1 MEPYIPKSA
10 VALSSDMSKQQVRL
24 GIQGYGGVGKTWSVL
39 GTPDQKQKGFPNC
52 MVMNLD
58 RGLGAHQGCS
68 HIYEIPFYKMSKKE
82 DMKDKIMEWLNTE
95 AYKLN
100 EGQTLI
106 IDSLSALEQ
115 IYHAYYR
122 ANEIQLAMGKGGR
135 INDFAEWNIK
145 ENFFN
150 EIHVVL
156 KGLRCDVIMLA
167 HEVERPD
174 KPTIIGQPGTYS
186 GKIRPLMT
194 GKVGDSIVKE
204 YTDWFRAHC
213 CKKPT
218 DPKPETL
225 AAFRMSLAEFKT
237 MCAEFPSDTLY
248 YWQTQGDD
256 LFNAK
261 ASSLVNPPMYIPATF
276 AAFSKYQKTNKTT

>member
-1 MEPYIPKSA
+1 MEPYIPKAA
-10 VALSSDMSKQQVRL
+10 VQLSSDTAKQQVRL
-24 GIQGYGGVGKTWSVL
+24 GLQGYGGVGKNWGIL

-52 MVMNLD
+52 MVANLD
-58 RGLGAHQGCS
+58 RGLGAHQGCA
-68 HIYEIPFYKMSKKE
+68 HIYEIPFYKMCKKE
-82 DMKDKIMEWLNTE
+82 ELKDKIVEWMNTE
-95 AYKLN
+95 AFKLN
-100 EGQTLI
+100 ESQTLV

-115 IYHAYYR
+115 VYHSYFR
-122 ANEIQLAMGKGGR
+122 ANEYSLALGKNGKT
-135 INDFAEWNIK
+135 NDFAEWNIK
-145 ENFFN
+145 ETFFN
-150 EIHVVL
+150 ELHVVL
-156 KGLRCDVIMLA
+156 KQLRCDVVMLA

-174 KPTIIGQPGTYS
+174 KGTIGQPGTYS

-213 CKKPT
+213 CKKPL

-225 AAFRMSLAEFKT
+225 AAFRMTLTEFKA
-237 MCAEFPSDTLY
+237 MCAEFTGDTLY

-256 LFNAK
+256 LFSAK

-276 AAFSKYQKTNKTT
+276 AAFSKYQRSTK